1 MRSGCLNIY
10 KDIGDSIVVKK
21 DSSHAKEQKGFME
34 EDEEVLSEKEE
45 AELKEKLK
53 YYGYI

>member
-1 MRSGCLNIY
+1 MAD
-10 KDIGDSIVVKK
+10 KDKK
-21 DSSHAKEQKGFME
+21 DKKNEKGFME
-34 EDEEVLSEKEE
+34 DEEEVLSAEEE